1 MSENKKGGSRAGN
14 FVKRKRELREGALI
28 LYFESLFREDGIDDI
43 FETALEVNDPD
54 DHIRIS
60 EESCELA
67 KKLCGKADEIDLIIA
82 EYSKKRSIDRIAKIN
97 LAILRLAIYEADFDD
112 SVPFNVAISE
122 AVLLAQKYARE
133 PDVAF
138 INGVLGAYS
147 RSRKSQDE
155 DNLQAAEPKTESAE
169 IAGSE
174 KAESDATV

>member
-1 MSENKKGGSRAGN
+1 MSENKKRNSRDSR
-14 FVKRKRELREGALI
+14 FIKRKRELREGAFI
-28 LYFESLFREDGIDDI
+28 LYFEKLFRDDDIDDI
-43 FETALEVNDPD
+43 FEAALEVDDPD

-67 KKLCGKADEIDLIIA
+67 KKLCEKAGEIDPIIA

-112 SVPFNVAISE
+112 NVPFNVAISE

-147 RSRKSQDE
+147 RSRKAETATAEADLTE
-155 DNLQAAEPKTESAE
+155 AAE
-169 IAGSE
+169 SE
-174 KAESDATV
+174 NLNKDADATV